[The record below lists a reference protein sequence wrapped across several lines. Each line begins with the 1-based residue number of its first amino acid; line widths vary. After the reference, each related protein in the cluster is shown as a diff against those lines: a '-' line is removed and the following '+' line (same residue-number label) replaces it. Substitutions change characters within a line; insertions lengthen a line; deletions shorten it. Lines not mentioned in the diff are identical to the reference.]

1 MGNYG
6 TDASLQVP
14 VSLEFDVDLDDDGVS
29 YFVANV
35 YIADTDDSQEI
46 RVETEEVVE
55 SLSDFYGDPEG
66 YQHLY
71 IVAHELSRVAEQL
84 REKAGLIE
92 DSITAVG
99 DLFDLDYD
107 D

>member
-29 YFVANV
+29 YFV
-35 YIADTDDSQEI
+35 DTEA
-46 RVETEEVVE
+46 VVE